1 MKICEDPKSMRQR
14 PMDQAEEKFRVRK
27 KKKTEQL
34 SFVGSRRIL
43 LLSQRPVSRNANVF
57 RSSLGATFENFVMFL
72 RHLFAHCAFL
82 AGLVK

>member
-1 MKICEDPKSMRQR
+1 
-14 PMDQAEEKFRVRK
+14 MDQAEEKYRVRKKK

-57 RSSLGATFENFVMFL
+57 RSSLGATFDNFVMFL
-72 RHLFAHCAFL
+72 SHLFAHCAFL
-82 AGLVK
+82 TGLVK

>member
-1 MKICEDPKSMRQR
+1 
-14 PMDQAEEKFRVRK
+14 MDQAEEKYRVRKKKKTKK

-57 RSSLGATFENFVMFL
+57 RSSLGATFDNFVMFL
-72 RHLFAHCAFL
+72 SHLFAHCAFL
-82 AGLVK
+82 TGLVK